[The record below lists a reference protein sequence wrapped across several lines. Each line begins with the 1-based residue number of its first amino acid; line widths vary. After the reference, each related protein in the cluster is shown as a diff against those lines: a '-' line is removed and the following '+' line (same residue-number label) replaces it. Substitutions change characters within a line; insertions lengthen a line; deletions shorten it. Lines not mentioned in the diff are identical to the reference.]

1 MKKWIFAT
9 IAVCFIFAGLT
20 AWSQETPKPK
30 MQIVESSFNAGE
42 MYKTNKKIEHDFIIK
57 NIGNA
62 DLQIISARPGCGCTV
77 TRFDKVIAPGAE
89 GKVQASVDISHF
101 KGQIEKGI
109 DLQTNDPEQ
118 ARARLTVKANIKT
131 VVEVKPTDQVRFTV
145 NKGEAKIND
154 YQLTPTYEKPIKITN
169 AKIDSEFFTVDLV
182 PPDAGAEKPEYKMT
196 IGVKDTVP
204 IGTQVANVELTLQD
218 APVPMMTIPVT
229 AIVRGAI
236 TANPSMVSIQIKRF
250 PEEVTN
256 TSAVNMR
263 QKPDLSAP
271 VVTKLSP
278 GKHLRVIAHRDE
290 WYQVISESKPTVE
303 AQSAKATMSM
313 PRNGTEGTQIGW
325 VMSKL
330 VKVSKQ
336 PESSTDQT
344 VSILK
349 STGNFKILEYTT
361 TNPEVKL
368 QLDPS
373 QEESQKFTLKVSL
386 TNPDQV
392 KANMKPAA
400 ILIKTNDTEQPEIK
414 IPLYVIVS

>member
-30 MQIVESSFNAGE
+30 MQIVEPSYNAGE
-42 MYKTNKKIEHDFIIK
+42 MYKTNKKIQHDFIIK

-62 DLQIISARPGCGCTV
+62 ELQIINARPGCGCTV
-77 TRFDKVIAPGAE
+77 TQFDKVIAPGAE

-131 VVEVKPTDQVRFTV
+131 VVEVSPADQVRFTV
-145 NKGEAKIND
+145 SKGEAKKSD
-154 YQLTPTYEKPIKITN
+154 YQLTTTYEKPIKITN

-182 PPDAGAEKPEYKMT
+182 PPDAGAAKPEYKMT
-196 IGVKDTVP
+196 VGVKDTVP

-218 APVPMMTIPVT
+218 APVPTMTIPVT

-236 TANPSMVSIQIKRF
+236 TASPSMVSIQIKRF

-256 TSAVNMR
+256 TSTVNMR
-263 QKPDLSAP
+263 QQPDLSAP
-271 VVTKLSP
+271 VVTKLLP
-278 GKHLRVIAHRDE
+278 GKQLRVIAHRDD
-290 WYQVISESKPTVE
+290 WYQVITESKPPAE
-303 AQSAKATMSM
+303 PQPAKATMSM

-336 PESSTDQT
+336 PESNTNQT

-349 STGNFKILEYTT
+349 STGNFKILEYTS

-368 QLDPS
+368 ELDPS
-373 QEESQKFTLKVSL
+373 QQESQKFTLKVSL
-386 TNPDQV
+386 TNPDQI
-392 KANMKPAA
+392 KANMKPGA